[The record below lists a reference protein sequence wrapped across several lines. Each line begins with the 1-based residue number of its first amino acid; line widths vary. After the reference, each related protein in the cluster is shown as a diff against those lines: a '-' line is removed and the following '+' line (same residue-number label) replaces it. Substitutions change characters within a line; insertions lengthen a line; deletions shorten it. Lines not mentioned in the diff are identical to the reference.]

1 MSINE
6 MILIFTVIVFCIYW
20 AFVNIKSWL
29 NFYFDES
36 DMFKYFHYE
45 DYIKNNYTLRV
56 INFVMKLFLI
66 IGTITI
72 TYLIYKS

>member
-29 NFYFDES
+29 KFYFDES

>member
-20 AFVNIKSWL
+20 AYINLKSWL

-36 DMFKYFHYE
+36 DMFKYFHYD
-45 DYIKNNYTLRV
+45 DYTKNNYTLRI
-56 INFVMKLFLI
+56 INFLMKLFLI
-66 IGTITI
+66 SGVIVV

>member
-6 MILIFTVIVFCIYW
+6 MILILTVLVFIIYW
-20 AFVNIKSWL
+20 AFVNIRSL
-29 NFYFDES
+29 LSFYFDKT

-56 INFVMKLFLI
+56 INFLMKLFLI
-66 IGTITI
+66 IGVIVV

>member
-20 AFVNIKSWL
+20 AFINVKSWL

-36 DMFKYFHYE
+36 DMFKYFHYD